1 MVVGLCCSPDHTA
14 IADGFVGT
22 MEGLNKPEKTEQE
35 RCSHACQ
42 AAEKQMSVVDGCR
55 RH

>member
-1 MVVGLCCSPDHTA
+1 MAVLCHSPDHTV
-14 IADGFVGT
+14 IVDGFVDT
-22 MEGLNKPEKTEQE
+22 MEGLNTPENMEQE

-42 AAEKQMSVVDGCR
+42 AAENLTGMPDGYR